1 MERPTLVPC
10 YMVHLAELQRQWA
23 IKGASHTF
31 LNLKVVQALKQ
42 ATSSVKGAQVVS
54 NGQANEQMVEALM
67 K

>member
-1 MERPTLVPC
+1 MVRPMLVLC
-10 YMVHLAELQRQWA
+10 YMEHLAELQGQWD

-31 LNLKVVQALKQ
+31 LNLKVGQALKQ
-42 ATSSVKGAQVVS
+42 ATSFVKGSQVAR